1 MPIDENV
8 INELLIVKSS
18 YLYHRESRE
27 LEYKEQFNLAGL
39 ANYVRDFAA
48 FANNV
53 GGYIIFGV
61 KDSPRYPVGLSAS
74 ALDQFSKID
83 PERISGYLLNTFS
96 SEIIWDQAIV
106 ENNNKRFGVFRIYEA
121 RMKPVIAKK
130 DEGKDQLIRNGD
142 IYYRYGGRTQKIQYA
157 ELESI
162 ISNRIDQNNRQWQD
176 LVKKIGNAGPQN
188 AVILDTEKSLI
199 EMNDSRIMILD
210 DDLANNLKFIKEGQ
224 FQEEAGSET
233 LKLVGEVIPVSQV
246 EVIKKIK
253 ENLIKQYPL
262 SAMELAAEVKKR
274 IPSVS
279 RNDIWQAI
287 KDNNLKSNP
296 NYSAYN
302 FRNKKQEDHYKDTG
316 LLPSSVPSIYNEK
329 AVEFLVK
336 IFKNSV

>member
-1 MPIDENV
+1 
-8 INELLIVKSS
+8 
-18 YLYHRESRE
+18 
-27 LEYKEQFNLAGL
+27 
-39 ANYVRDFAA
+39 
-48 FANNV
+48 
-53 GGYIIFGV
+53 
-61 KDSPRYPVGLSAS
+61 
-74 ALDQFSKID
+74 
-83 PERISGYLLNTFS
+83 
-96 SEIIWDQAIV
+96 
-106 ENNNKRFGVFRIYEA
+106 
-121 RMKPVIAKK
+121 MKPVIAKK